1 MSATAAPIG
10 KFVWYEYMGDD
21 LKAAV
26 DFYTH
31 VVGWTA
37 QDAGIPDFEYE
48 IVSAAGAPVAGMMAI
63 PADAKAMGARPSW
76 IRAAEADGGRRQ
88 GVQGALGHS
97 ECRAVRRRGRPLRG
111 DLHAQGRLL
120 LGEGSVAVDVPDK
133 DEKFALRGQ

>member
-1 MSATAAPIG
+1 MSATATPIG

-48 IVSAAGAPVAGMMAI
+48 IVSAAGAPVA
-63 PADAKAMGARPSW
+63 PCRPVIAS
-76 IRAAEADGGRRQ
+76 RSSSSTR
-88 GVQGALGHS
+88 
-97 ECRAVRRRGRPLRG
+97 
-111 DLHAQGRLL
+111 
-120 LGEGSVAVDVPDK
+120 
-133 DEKFALRGQ
+133 